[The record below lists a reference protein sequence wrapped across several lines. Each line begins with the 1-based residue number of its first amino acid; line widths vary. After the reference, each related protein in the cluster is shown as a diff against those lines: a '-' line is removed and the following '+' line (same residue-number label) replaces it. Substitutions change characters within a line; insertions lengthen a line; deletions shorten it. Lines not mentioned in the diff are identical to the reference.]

1 MWNKNNKQAS
11 EFISDVCYIHRLNMK
26 YVILFFVTLLHL
38 NVSAQTSVFRNRK
51 AEIEKAM
58 AKVNSV
64 KEFKQVA
71 YSLKMTVRELSDYP
85 IITPVKN
92 PVISSGFGMRK
103 HPIYKVRKMHTGI
116 DLPKVKGTPVYA
128 AGNGIVSRKGYDSGY
143 GLFVEIKHAGG
154 FRTLYAH
161 LSKALVNKGESVS
174 IGTQIACVGNSGTS
188 TGYHLHYEVR
198 KDKRFLNPK
207 DWYFCL
213 YNMLKDELLK

>member
-116 DLPKVKGTPVYA
+116 DLPKAKGTPVYA

>member
-1 MWNKNNKQAS
+1 MWNKTNKQAS
-11 EFISDVCYIHRLNMK
+11 EFISDVCYIYRLNMK
-26 YVILFFVTLLHL
+26 YVILVSIALLHL
-38 NVSAQTSVFRNRK
+38 NVSGQTSISKNRN
-51 AEIEKAM
+51 AEIEKSM
-58 AKVNSV
+58 SKVNTV
-64 KEFKQVA
+64 KDFKKVA
-71 YSLKMTVRELSDYP
+71 YSLKMTVRELSYYP
-85 IITPVKN
+85 IISPVKD

-128 AGNGIVSRKGYDSGY
+128 TGNGIVSRNGYDSGY

-161 LSKALVNKGESVS
+161 LSKSLVNKGESVS

-213 YNMLKDELLK
+213 YGMLKDELLK